1 MPSNIA
7 PQTTDSAAHSQA
19 SASPSPGQV
28 PSPTPGQVVGPIAVY
43 GATGHTG
50 RFVIGELQRRSL
62 PLVAIARD
70 PSKLEPG
77 IEARQASIDD
87 AAALDRALAGC
98 SVVINCAGPYL
109 DTAKPVI
116 EAALRAGCHYIDV
129 TAEQASAQTSFDD
142 YHAAAR
148 DAGIVVLPAAGFYGG
163 LADLLATALLT
174 STPQTPA
181 QAQAEAQAAAD
192 QQPVRHAESITT
204 AIALSNWWPT
214 SGTRR
219 TGERNR
225 VPRVVLDE
233 GRIVPLP
240 QPPQQSQWTFDEEF
254 GEQTMIELPFSEIV
268 TMARHLK
275 LQRLSSLL
283 NQRSLDEIRNEST
296 PAPTAVDAQGRSAQR
311 FVMDVVLT
319 DAQQHTLRARA
330 TGQDI
335 YALSGQMVVEAA
347 ARMREAGFDK
357 RGALAMGQVFDA
369 RDFLSTLAL
378 DQLVLG

>member
-7 PQTTDSAAHSQA
+7 HQTADSAAASQA
-19 SASPSPGQV
+19 SVSTTTGQV
-28 PSPTPGQVVGPIAVY
+28 LGPTPGPIAVY

-50 RFVIGELQRRSL
+50 RFVIGELQRRGL

-70 PSKLEPG
+70 PSRLEPG
-77 IEARQASIDD
+77 IEARQATIDD
-87 AAALDRALAGC
+87 PASLDQALAGC

-116 EAALRAGCHYIDV
+116 DAALRAGCHYIDV

-163 LADLLATALLT
+163 LADLLATALLG
-174 STPQTPA
+174 QTKTQSQPP
-181 QAQAEAQAAAD
+181 AD
-192 QQPVRHAESITT
+192 QQPVTQAESITT

-219 TGERNR
+219 TGEPNR
-225 VPRVVLDE
+225 VPRVVLEE

-240 QPPQQSQWTFDEEF
+240 QPPQQSQWRFDDEF
-254 GEQTMIELPFSEIV
+254 GEQAMIELPFSEIV

-275 LQRLSSLL
+275 LRRLSSLL
-283 NQRSLDEIRNEST
+283 NQRSLDEIRDSAT
-296 PAPTAVDAQGRSAQR
+296 PAPTAVDELGRSAQR

-369 RDFLSTLAL
+369 RDFLATLAL
-378 DQLVLG
+378 TQLVLG